1 MEWLSNI
8 IVAVLAIFG
17 SYVANMTI
25 SVKKNR
31 EDEKKDIERE
41 SRQDERMKVIEHKLD
56 IHNGYA
62 EKLNNIEMSI
72 VSIQKDIDYIK
83 KGQQ

>member
-8 IVAVLAIFG
+8 IVAVLAVVG

-25 SVKKNR
+25 TLRKSR
-31 EDEKKDIERE
+31 EDAQKDIERE
-41 SRQDERMKVIEHKLD
+41 TRQDDRMKAIEHKLD

-62 EKLNNIEMSI
+62 EKLNNIEKSI
-72 VSIQKDIDYIK
+72 ISIQKDIDYIK
-83 KGQQ
+83 KG

>member
-25 SVKKNR
+25 TVKKNR

-83 KGQQ
+83 KGQ